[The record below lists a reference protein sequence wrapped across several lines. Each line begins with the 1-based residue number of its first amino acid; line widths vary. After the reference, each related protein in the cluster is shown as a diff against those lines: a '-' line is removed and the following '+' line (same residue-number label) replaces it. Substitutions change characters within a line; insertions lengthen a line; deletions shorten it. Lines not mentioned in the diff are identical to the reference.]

1 MNKKR
6 GAETRRYTTPHKT
19 NRFLNKNKL
28 GRSFLVTIILYVF
41 FGICKR
47 FLVLASING
56 VKMTIITT
64 DIKINSTKCVFSTT
78 LSIPQGSETKLQGA
92 NNINTSYCQPAN
104 LIPHFWYYKI
114 VDKDGSPDLPCIQ
127 ILSELFGWFRSLSKS
142 NTYYST
148 GNSLPELV
156 DGKLAVSYDFLSD
169 KLNFQKER
177 IRKKLVR
184 LESLGILARDVR
196 NIALDDGSR
205 INQLYISIDRKFF
218 DSCFRDPELDI
229 RVRTDEADIMQS
241 PDFKTSPLF
250 GGEHICNKN
259 KNRYLQSDFIFSDLK
274 EKKADAIE
282 NRVGDS
288 QIINS
293 VENLFAKKV
302 SEVKQDSA
310 LIFHTRRKPK
320 QLGDF
325 YPLTQ
330 EDCST
335 LQLSSG
341 RDFSLNAMNEI
352 LADMSK
358 RLSDRVFFDK
368 KSFLS
373 YMTKVFQY
381 EMRDSVKISNEN
393 FKIKSNQTEEE
404 KVREKQEEYLAEIE
418 NSLQV
423 SPEWHL
429 KKKLVCVLKPEKAYQ
444 LLKSCKR
451 MEASGE
457 GGIFQI
463 HLKRY
468 VELSQL
474 EKEIILNQVKATHEK
489 LENGEYKAIE
499 AVEFVQPEK
508 ARSNDLKTTT
518 AKNSKLPEGI
528 WGKIRSV
535 LIEYNGSSGQ
545 AIDSHWISKLDAEI
559 DEREKRIKL
568 RAPSDLIK
576 DWIQSNYQ
584 QTIDLLVRNSGFEL
598 ESLSC

>member
-1 MNKKR
+1 MDNFLQNVATIQCNTDKQ
-6 GAETRRYTTPHKT
+6 YILTTE
-19 NRFLNKNKL
+19 
-28 GRSFLVTIILYVF
+28 
-41 FGICKR
+41 
-47 FLVLASING
+47 
-56 VKMTIITT
+56 
-64 DIKINSTKCVFSTT
+64 
-78 LSIPQGSETKLQGA
+78 LSDS
-92 NNINTSYCQPAN
+92 NNHFKAINTSYCQPAN

-148 GNSLPELV
+148 SNSLPELV

-184 LESLGILARDVR
+184 LESLGILTRDVR

-241 PDFKTSPLF
+241 PDFKLSPLF

-259 KNRYLQSDFIFSDLK
+259 KNNYKNRSISLVSTKTKHESNFLENAF
-274 EKKADAIE
+274 EEEE
-282 NRVGDS
+282 NRLGDS
-288 QIINS
+288 KTINS
-293 VENLFAKKV
+293 MEKLAAKKV
-302 SEVKQDSA
+302 SSVKQNSELA
-310 LIFHTRRKPK
+310 LNKKPK
-320 QLGDF
+320 ELRDF

-330 EDCST
+330 EDCSI
-335 LQLSSG
+335 LQSSSG
-341 RDFSLNAMNEI
+341 REFSLNAMNEI
-352 LADMSK
+352 LKDMSK
-358 RLSDRVFFDK
+358 RLSDRVFKSK
-368 KSFLS
+368 KSFLI
-373 YMTKVFQY
+373 YMAKAFQH
-381 EMRDSVKISNEN
+381 EMRDEVKVSNEN
-393 FKIKSNQTEEE
+393 FKIRDNKTE
-404 KVREKQEEYLAEIE
+404 KYLTEIE

-444 LLKSCKR
+444 LLKSCKK
-451 MEASGE
+451 MEVVGKSS
-457 GGIFQI
+457 IFQI
-463 HLKRY
+463 QLERY

-489 LENGEYKAIE
+489 LEDGEFKAIE

-508 ARSNDLKTTT
+508 VRSNDLKTTI

-528 WGKIRSV
+528 WGEVSKELVARYGVDIYKS
-535 LIEYNGSSGQ
+535 
-545 AIDSHWISKLDAEI
+545 WFSKLDAEI
-559 DEREKRIKL
+559 DEKKKRIKL
-568 RAPSDLIK
+568 LAPSDFIK
-576 DWIQSNYQ
+576 DWVQNNYQ
-584 QTIDLLVRNSGFEL
+584 QSIDLLAKNSGFEL